1 MQEHISFP
9 FISSM
14 PVVTVPDL
22 CLKDGTVHTLLVAAP
37 LVGTASSA
45 HVAVLTSLQEVSVFD
60 ACELAAPQGD
70 GVFSCDI
77 AQQDGGGAAPA
88 ARLRLRHAVAALAL
102 SDSFLAAGHG
112 SQVRV

>member
-1 MQEHISFP
+1 
-9 FISSM
+9 M
-14 PVVTVPDL
+14 PAVIVPVL
-22 CLKDGTVHTLLVAAP
+22 RLKDGTVHTLLVAAP

-60 ACELAAPQGD
+60 ACELTAPRGD
-70 GVFSCDI
+70 SIFSCNS
-77 AQQDGGGAAPA
+77 AQQGGGGAAPA